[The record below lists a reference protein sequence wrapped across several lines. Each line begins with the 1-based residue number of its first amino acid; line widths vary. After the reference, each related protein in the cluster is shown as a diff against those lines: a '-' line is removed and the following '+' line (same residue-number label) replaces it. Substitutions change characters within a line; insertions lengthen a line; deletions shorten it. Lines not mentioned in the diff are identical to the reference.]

1 MSRLITFFVSLF
13 LTGMAHAVEIH
24 DAPIPEDNY
33 VGIIVFL
40 VIMVGGSAGFLWYV
54 MHKGSQD
61 KNEKHDGHDRHG
73 QVE

>member
-1 MSRLITFFVSLF
+1 MTRLITFFVSL
-13 LTGMAHAVEIH
+13 LMLSMAHAVEIH

-40 VIMVGGSAGFLWYV
+40 VLMVGGSVWFVWYC
-54 MHKGSQD
+54 MHKGKQD
-61 KNEKHDGHDRHG
+61 KQDKHG